1 MTKILY
7 ECNSQIA
14 KRSSQM
20 LMQTDDYSVRKP
32 YKWKPTVC
40 YEQTQIFVLRLR
52 FELRFTNY
60 VEAPFYAFD
69 LTRKQL

>member
-14 KRSSQM
+14 KRNSQM
-20 LMQTDDYSVRKP
+20 LMQTDDHSVRKP

-52 FELRFTNY
+52 FELRFAIYELCRST
-60 VEAPFYAFD
+60 F
-69 LTRKQL
+69 LRI